1 MQWATIGEAEEETAA
16 TEDEDRKGY
25 NITEY
30 SNFVLILLYSIY

>member
-25 NITEY
+25 NIIR
-30 SNFVLILLYSIY
+30 V